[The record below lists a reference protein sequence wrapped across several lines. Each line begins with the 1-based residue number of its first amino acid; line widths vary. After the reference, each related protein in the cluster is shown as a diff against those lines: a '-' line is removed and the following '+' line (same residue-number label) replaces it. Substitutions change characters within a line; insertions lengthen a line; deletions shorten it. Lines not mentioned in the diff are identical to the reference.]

1 MGTREGNA
9 GERPKVP
16 RGAEQAP
23 APGRPPDAPDA
34 PQEKEERRRL
44 ERYNEVL
51 LTASSILA
59 GFAMTGL
66 LGLPE
71 AGREGIARLAS
82 SLFFEPFDLSFPIV
96 FYAMLVA
103 TVCFLGVMVTIVSG
117 RLQVRRRTLRML
129 RSTYR
134 ASVLVF
140 GLGLSALFCAT
151 VTIGIPTYAGFLAG
165 LAGGAAITL
174 TLLVRALRLQ

>member
-1 MGTREGNA
+1 MGSEGFEPPDESTTGDPA
-9 GERPKVP
+9 P
-16 RGAEQAP
+16 AQAP
-23 APGRPPDAPDA
+23 HPT
-34 PQEKEERRRL
+34 EEGAVTPEHERTRL

-71 AGREGIARLAS
+71 VGQEGIARLSAA
-82 SLFFEPFDLSFPIV
+82 LFFEPSALTFPTV
-96 FYAMLVA
+96 YFAMLVA
-103 TVCFLGVMVTIVSG
+103 TVCFLGVMVAVITG
-117 RLQVRRRTLRML
+117 RLRVRRRRLEYL

-140 GLGLSALFCAT
+140 GVGLSALFCAT
-151 VTIGIPTYAGFLAG
+151 VSIGVPTHTGFLVG
-165 LAGGAAITL
+165 LGGGATITL
-174 TLLVRALRLQ
+174 VLFVNSLRL

>member
-1 MGTREGNA
+1 MEPQSDGQPPEGPT
-9 GERPKVP
+9 GEPARAETPLPKEP
-16 RGAEQAP
+16 ETAEAP
-23 APGRPPDAPDA
+23 
-34 PQEKEERRRL
+34 ERARL

-71 AGREGIARLAS
+71 AGREGLERLAA
-82 SLFFEPFDLSFPIV
+82 SLFYEPFVLTFPIV

-117 RLQVRRRTLRML
+117 RLQGRRRRLPAL

-140 GLGLSALFCAT
+140 GVGLSALFCAT
-151 VTIGIPTYAGFLAG
+151 VTIGVPTYAGFLIG
-165 LAGGAAITL
+165 LGGGAAITL
-174 TLLVRALRLQ
+174 VLFVRALRLQ

>member
-1 MGTREGNA
+1 MADE
-9 GERPKVP
+9 PS
-16 RGAEQAP
+16 P
-23 APGRPPDAPDA
+23 APSQDESAEVRDRA
-34 PQEKEERRRL
+34 RL

-66 LGLPE
+66 LALPDT
-71 AGREGIARLAS
+71 GKEGIERLAA
-82 SLFFEPFDLSFPIV
+82 SLFFPPFDLTFPIV

-103 TVCFLGVMVTIVSG
+103 TVCFLGVMVAVVTG
-117 RLQVRRRTLRML
+117 RLHGSRRRLGTI

-140 GLGLSALFCAT
+140 GMGLSALFCAT
-151 VTIGIPTYAGFLAG
+151 VTIGIPTFTGFAVG
-165 LAGGAAITL
+165 LAGGLGITL
-174 TLLVRALRLQ
+174 VLFVRALRLQ

>member
-1 MGTREGNA
+1 MEPPGDDQETAVEA
-9 GERPKVP
+9 AERT
-16 RGAEQAP
+16 
-23 APGRPPDAPDA
+23 
-34 PQEKEERRRL
+34 RL

-71 AGREGIARLAS
+71 AGREGLERLAA
-82 SLFFEPFDLSFPIV
+82 SLFYEPFVLTFPIV

-117 RLQVRRRTLRML
+117 RLQGRWRRLRAL

-140 GLGLSALFCAT
+140 GVGLSALFCAT
-151 VTIGIPTYAGFLAG
+151 VTIGVPTYAGFLVG
-165 LAGGAAITL
+165 LGGGAAITL
-174 TLLVRALRLQ
+174 VLFVRALRLQ